1 MYSPQEPFSSTSKT
15 VTQTATQTS
24 PEGVKFNIG
33 STGSRDENL
42 RLSPKMTRKDRSGK
56 PHRGKREHVVSP
68 ASAQREKPG
77 SSRDKVK
84 EAMSPSVAECLRAI
98 FAAFLWHEGIV
109 HDAMACA
116 SYIKFH
122 PDLTKQGTFHWKSPS
137 NTAKSEKL
145 TKEQKARQRHSVEVS
160 TYSYLNNVTL
170 QNTDDL
176 LKPGT
181 NANINEV
188 THLTESSGEDAAGRA
203 STSYTQGPHGQ
214 KLATVMEGGPG
225 TDPPDLPPVLRHV
238 VLLWEELTTSC
249 LKAVAQQII
258 LPSPTIPARLKKADK
273 LKDKN
278 DREKKK
284 HKKKSSSSS
293 SIPMFGA
300 EAAAAAVAGEE
311 EDGVCELCGCN
322 VPSENSEQHF
332 RTVHPGCGASSKGCG
347 YVGTRWKVFPTK
359 DRVSQPCGEAVRGC
373 FHMCWSCRNRHKGQF
388 SQFAGNKS
396 SNGKGKRKSNS
407 KLLSP
412 LPQLDAHVIMRNNAM
427 FLLDLASAASPALL
441 SRTNLMRRSPCVMPC
456 VSELSPDNSPFP
468 KVRYHWMDGTV
479 RVGDTNKQTF

>member
-1 MYSPQEPFSSTSKT
+1 M

-68 ASAQREKPG
+68 ASTQREKPG
-77 SSRDKVK
+77 PSREKVK

-137 NTAKSEKL
+137 TSGAKTEKL

-188 THLTESSGEDAAGRA
+188 SRISDTSDDEAGGRGSGSGYAQGA
-203 STSYTQGPHGQ
+203 SGQ
-214 KLATVMEGGPG
+214 KLATVMEGGCGPE
-225 TDPPDLPPVLRHV
+225 PLDLPPVLRHV

-258 LPSPTIPARLKKADK
+258 LPSPTIPARLKKSDK
-273 LKDKN
+273 LKEKS
-278 DREKKK
+278 DRDKKK
-284 HKKKSSSSS
+284 HKKKSSSGSL
-293 SIPMFGA
+293 PTLFGA
-300 EAAAAAVAGEE
+300 EGGAEE
-311 EDGVCELCGCN
+311 EDGVCELCGCG
-322 VPSENSEQHF
+322 VPPESADQHF
-332 RTVHPGCGASSKGCG
+332 RTLHPGCGGASKGCG

-359 DRVSQPCGEAVRGC
+359 DRVGQPCGELVRGC
-373 FHMCWSCRNRHKGQF
+373 FHMCWSCRNRHKGQYAHF
-388 SQFAGNKS
+388 IPAKS
-396 SNGKGKRKSNS
+396 ANGKMKRKSSS

-427 FLLDLASAASPALL
+427 FLLDLASAATPALP
-441 SRTNLMRRSPCVMPC
+441 SRHAPRRSPCTMPC

-468 KVRYHWMDGTV
+468 KVGI
-479 RVGDTNKQTF
+479 

>member
-1 MYSPQEPFSSTSKT
+1 M
-15 VTQTATQTS
+15 TQTATQTS

-33 STGSRDENL
+33 STGSRDENM

-68 ASAQREKPG
+68 ASSQREKPG
-77 SSRDKVK
+77 PSRDKVK

-122 PDLTKQGTFHWKSPS
+122 PDLTKQGTFHWKSPAS
-137 NTAKSEKL
+137 SGTKTEKL

-160 TYSYLNNVTL
+160 TYSYLNNVML

-188 THLTESSGEDAAGRA
+188 THLTESGGEDTSGRA
-203 STSYTQGPHGQ
+203 STSFAQGTSGQ

-238 VLLWEELTTSC
+238 VLLWEELTSSC

-258 LPSPTIPARLKKADK
+258 LPSPTVPARLKKSDK
-273 LKDKN
+273 TKDKG

-300 EAAAAAVAGEE
+300 EAAAPAAGEE
-311 EDGVCELCGCN
+311 DDGVCELCDCN
-322 VPSENSEQHF
+322 VPLESSEQHF

-373 FHMCWSCRNRHKGQF
+373 FHMCWSCRNKYKVQF
-388 SQFAGNKS
+388 SQFPVNKS
-396 SNGKGKRKSNS
+396 NNQKSKRKCNS

-427 FLLDLASAASPALL
+427 FLLDLASAAAPALL
-441 SRTNLMRRSPCVMPC
+441 NRTHLLRRSPCVMPC

-468 KVRYHWMDGTV
+468 KVSKHH
-479 RVGDTNKQTF
+479 

>member
-1 MYSPQEPFSSTSKT
+1 M
-15 VTQTATQTS
+15 TQTATQTS
-24 PEGVKFNIG
+24 PEGVKFSIG

-56 PHRGKREHVVSP
+56 PHRGKRDHAVSP
-68 ASAQREKPG
+68 ASTQREKPG
-77 SSRDKVK
+77 PSRDKVK

-122 PDLTKQGTFHWKSPS
+122 PDLTKQGTFQWKPRSS
-137 NTAKSEKL
+137 TAAKSEKL

-176 LKPGT
+176 LKPGA

-188 THLTESSGEDAAGRA
+188 PRISDISDEEMANRSG
-203 STSYTQGPHGQ
+203 TCYTQGPQGQ
-214 KLATVMEGGPG
+214 KLATVMEGGSCPD
-225 TDPPDLPPVLRHV
+225 TPDLPPVLRHV

-258 LPSPTIPARLKKADK
+258 LPSPTIPARLKKSEK
-273 LKDKN
+273 GKEKS

-284 HKKKSSSSS
+284 HKKKSSSGGIS
-293 SIPMFGA
+293 MFG
-300 EAAAAAVAGEE
+300 VDPVGGED
-311 EDGVCELCGCN
+311 EDSVCELCGSN
-322 VPSENSEQHF
+322 VASESTEQHF
-332 RTVHPGCGASSKGCG
+332 RTLHPGCGGSSKGCG

-359 DRVSQPCGEAVRGC
+359 DRVMQPCGEVVRGC
-373 FHMCWSCRNRHKGQF
+373 FHMCWSCRNRNKGQY
-388 SQFAGNKS
+388 SQCGAKVINSKM
-396 SNGKGKRKSNS
+396 KRKLNS

-427 FLLDLASAASPALL
+427 FLLDLASAAAPALP
-441 SRTNLMRRSPCVMPC
+441 SRSHVPKRSPCNMPC

-468 KVRYHWMDGTV
+468 KVRTCMAL
-479 RVGDTNKQTF
+479 